1 MQDIRVGVLAIQGA
15 VEEHVNSM
23 RKLGCIV
30 KEIREASDISDIDG
44 IILPGGIHSCE
55 VTIPF
60 DSSSIFQKE
69 ENKDAFNA
77 IFIRAPAILKVGPD
91 VKILAT
97 LQSKPHISAL
107 AEVLRV
113 LNLNPSDSS
122 SIPDI
127 NAIVAVRQNNILATA
142 FHPELTK
149 DLRWHNAFKNIII
162 EYNQR

>member
-1 MQDIRVGVLAIQGA
+1 
-15 VEEHVNSM
+15 
-23 RKLGCIV
+23 
-30 KEIREASDISDIDG
+30 
-44 IILPGGIHSCE
+44 
-55 VTIPF
+55 
-60 DSSSIFQKE
+60 
-69 ENKDAFNA
+69 
-77 IFIRAPAILKVGPD
+77 

-149 DLRWHNAFKNIII
+149 DLRWHK
-162 EYNQR
+162 